1 MDLKL
6 FKRTYSCYRAVYDNV
21 WLNKAL
27 DKFDAMV
34 FSLMDLRM
42 SKDPN
47 RPDVVELERRILYSA
62 TPFFLAGD
70 GQVGDPSGDF
80 TEATGQ

>member
-47 RPDVVELERRILYSA
+47 RPDVVELERCILYSA
-62 TPFFLAGD
+62 TPFFWRAMGKSGIPAGISLTA
-70 GQVGDPSGDF
+70 PI
-80 TEATGQ
+80 